1 MTGCR
6 DMDKKHQK
14 YPKNGGF
21 PPFVTPQRFVFKN
34 RALSLLYP
42 YGALTSCKKLE
53 KTNEQS
59 LRYLKMDGRTTDQR
73 PRTRAITKDPL
84 RRTWG
89 PKWSNGCNKVGQFC
103 YKQNRTIKCVRSISF
118 ANRNP

>member
-1 MTGCR
+1 MYLKFQKLLMTGCR

-14 YPKNGGF
+14 YPQNGCF
-21 PPFVTPQRFVFKN
+21 PPFVTPKIFFKN

-59 LRYLKMDGRTTDQR
+59 LEIFKDGHTHGRTD
-73 PRTRAITKDPL
+73 KGD
-84 RRTWG
+84 
-89 PKWSNGCNKVGQFC
+89 
-103 YKQNRTIKCVRSISF
+103 Y
-118 ANRNP
+118 

>member
-1 MTGCR
+1 MKFQKLLMTGCR

-21 PPFVTPQRFVFKN
+21 PPFATPQDFFFKN

-53 KTNEQS
+53 KPLEQS
-59 LRYLKMDGRTTDQR
+59 LRYLMTD
-73 PRTRAITKDPL
+73 
-84 RRTWG
+84 
-89 PKWSNGCNKVGQFC
+89 
-103 YKQNRTIKCVRSISF
+103 
-118 ANRNP
+118 